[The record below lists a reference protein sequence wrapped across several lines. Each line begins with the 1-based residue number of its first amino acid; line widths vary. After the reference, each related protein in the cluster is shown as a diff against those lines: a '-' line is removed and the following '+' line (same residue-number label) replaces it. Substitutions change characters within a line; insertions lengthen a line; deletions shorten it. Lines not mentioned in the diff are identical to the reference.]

1 MIASTIGGE
10 KVRVCDEVAEE
21 TEKHLAAY
29 RREKEKFG
37 KHPMWRRL
45 TGLTFDYE
53 SRVTPKARKK
63 GLKRLVAWLKEK
75 SSDAGRAPAGGLTGA
90 ENAAAV
96 GSSSR
101 QGTETET
108 RREDE
113 QRKRDARI
121 TLTNAWDIEPAE
133 WVRAEVCG
141 TQLEE
146 LCQRLEISSAR
157 LTSLTRECCGMTAL
171 EVIDG
176 FKVERVRLGLI
187 AKLREAARELWGVPG
202 YMAYEKLGPHGRTAT
217 ERVQGSGV
225 GVQGCGAETESQK
238 LEERSENYGAAEGE
252 CRAAPSPLTPLPP
265 ARRPAP
271 LGEGNRSGERDARD
285 TNEGRGENGTQSGRI
300 ALQTNRPQYFR
311 ARNAEWRTEDEI
323 EERERRT
330 KALLAKLR
338 AEFSAEVF
346 ALELGFANSGRMNR
360 ACVNVLGKTFRQIE
374 RALVDEVV
382 RYYICAEDKLLR
394 EIASREDSILAFCAR
409 ELYCGTEEKPEAPF
423 LDNWSLQERFARDW
437 LMRMSSAFG

>member
-10 KVRVCDEVAEE
+10 KVRVCDAVAEE
-21 TEKHLAAY
+21 TEKRLAAY

-53 SRVTPKARKK
+53 ERVTRKARKE
-63 GLKRLVAWLKEK
+63 GLKRLLRWLKRTAN
-75 SSDAGRAPAGGLTGA
+75 STRLQHRGA
-90 ENAAAV
+90 EDTEV
-96 GSSSR
+96 TERR
-101 QGTETET
+101 QREEKKISLT
-108 RREDE
+108 RS
-113 QRKRDARI
+113 
-121 TLTNAWDIEPAE
+121 WDIAPEQ

-141 TQLEE
+141 TQFEE

-157 LTSLTRECCGMTAL
+157 LTSLTKECCGMTAL

-202 YMAYEKLGPHGRTAT
+202 YCVYEKLGPHGRTESQKLKGKSQKKLHGEAGET
-217 ERVQGSGV
+217 
-225 GVQGCGAETESQK
+225 ETESQ
-238 LEERSENYGAAEGE
+238 E
-252 CRAAPSPLTPLPP
+252 CKAAPSPLTPLPP

-271 LGEGNRSGERDARD
+271 LGEGSRSGGRDARD

-300 ALQTNRPQYFR
+300 ALQTKRPQYFR

-323 EERERRT
+323 GERERRT

-338 AEFSAEVF
+338 SEWSAEVF
-346 ALELGFANSGRMNR
+346 AMELGFANSGRMNR

-394 EIASREDSILAFCAR
+394 EIACREDSILAFCAR
-409 ELYCGTEEKPEAPF
+409 ELYDGTEEKPERPF
-423 LDNWSLQERFARDW
+423 LDNWSLQETFARDW
-437 LMRMSSAFG
+437 LSRMSSAFG

>member
-1 MIASTIGGE
+1 MIASTIGGGFQSPVISE
-10 KVRVCDEVAEE
+10 QSPVGVCDAVAEE
-21 TEKHLAAY
+21 TEKRLAAY
-29 RREKEKFG
+29 KREQEKFG

-75 SSDAGRAPAGGLTGA
+75 SSCAESARAGGLTGA

-121 TLTNAWDIEPAE
+121 TLTNSWDIEPAE

-146 LCQRLEISSAR
+146 LCRRLEISSAR
-157 LTSLTRECCGMTAL
+157 LSALTKECCGMTAQ

-176 FKVERVRLGLI
+176 FKMENVRRALGER
-187 AKLREAARELWGVPG
+187 LREAARELWGRPG
-202 YMAYEKLGPHGRTAT
+202 DCALEKIGPHGRIQKSEFRMQNCGCDYAGGPKPSRFFRGT
-217 ERVQGSGV
+217 GS
-225 GVQGCGAETESQK
+225 Q
-238 LEERSENYGAAEGE
+238 
-252 CRAAPSPLTPLPP
+252 
-265 ARRPAP
+265 RR
-271 LGEGNRSGERDARD
+271 R
-285 TNEGRGENGTQSGRI
+285 
-300 ALQTNRPQYFR
+300 
-311 ARNAEWRTEDEI
+311 EDEI
-323 EERERRT
+323 EERERRV
-330 KALLAKLR
+330 KELLARMR
-338 AEFSAEVF
+338 AQCDTKRF
-346 ALELGFANSGRMNR
+346 AMMLGFASSSRLSG
-360 ACVNVLGKTFRQIE
+360 ACLNVLGRSLRRVEQMLAE
-374 RALVDEVV
+374 EVV
-382 RYYICAEDKLLR
+382 RYYICAEDRRLR
-394 EIASREDSILAFCAR
+394 EIALGPDTALGYAAR

-423 LDNWSLQERFARDW
+423 LDNWSLQETFARDW
-437 LMRMSSAFG
+437 LMQMAEAFG

>member
-10 KVRVCDEVAEE
+10 KLRVCDAVAEE
-21 TEKHLAAY
+21 TEKRLAAY

-63 GLKRLVAWLKEK
+63 GLKRLVAWLKK
-75 SSDAGRAPAGGLTGA
+75 KAVGPLGCWTVGNGRADAETRGHGDAEKEISLTGA
-90 ENAAAV
+90 WNADIA
-96 GSSSR
+96 
-101 QGTETET
+101 QW
-108 RREDE
+108 
-113 QRKRDARI
+113 ARVKK
-121 TLTNAWDIEPAE
+121 L
-133 WVRAEVCG
+133 G

-157 LTSLTRECCGMTAL
+157 LSALTKECCGMTAL

-187 AKLREAARELWGVPG
+187 AKLREAARDLWGVPG
-202 YMAYEKLGPHGRTAT
+202 YCVYEKLGPHGRI
-217 ERVQGSGV
+217 QK
-225 GVQGCGAETESQK
+225 AEFRMQ
-238 LEERSENYGAAEGE
+238 NCGAAEGE
-252 CRAAPSPLTPLPP
+252 RKVAPSPLTPLPP

-300 ALQTNRPQYFR
+300 ALQTKRPQYFR

-323 EERERRT
+323 EERERRA

-338 AEFSAEVF
+338 AESSAEVF
-346 ALELGFANSGRMNR
+346 ALELGFANSARMNR
-360 ACVNVLGKTFRQIE
+360 ACINVLGKTFRQIE

-409 ELYCGTEEKPEAPF
+409 ELYDGTEEKPEAPF
-423 LDNWSLQERFARDW
+423 LDNWSLQETFARDW
-437 LMRMSSAFG
+437 LSRMAEAFG